1 MTLKNKEIVVDI
13 IKHIC
18 FCLLIILTVVISNS
32 LITMELAKIKAI
44 SVYEKQLPTFLL
56 LRGIFYAYLLYIPYH
71 LWKIIDGISVF
82 LAQTTGYLATAQK
95 K

>member
-18 FCLLIILTVVISNS
+18 FCFLIVLIVVISNS
-32 LITMELAKIKAI
+32 LITMELAKIKVI
-44 SVYEKQLPTFLL
+44 SVYEKQLTTFLL
-56 LRGIFYAYLLYIPYH
+56 LRAIFYAWLLYIPYH
-71 LWKIIDGISVF
+71 LWQIIDDISV
-82 LAQTTGYLATAQK
+82 LIAQSTGYLATAQK